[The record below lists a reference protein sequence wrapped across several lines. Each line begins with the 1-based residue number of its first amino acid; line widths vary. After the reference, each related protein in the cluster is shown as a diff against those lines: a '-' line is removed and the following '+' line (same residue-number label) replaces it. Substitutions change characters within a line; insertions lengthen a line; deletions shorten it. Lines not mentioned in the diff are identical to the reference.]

1 MCARAY
7 AHTRWLQTQRGLFEG
22 ANEGSFRCVVGWGVV
37 VLDVVSRHEREMTH
51 IRNNVCSHLIENRE
65 TRNKRPREAGE
76 EADGAARDRATEE
89 GFYEVCVC

>member
-1 MCARAY
+1 
-7 AHTRWLQTQRGLFEG
+7 
-22 ANEGSFRCVVGWGVV
+22 
-37 VLDVVSRHEREMTH
+37 MTH

-76 EADGAARDRATEE
+76 EADGAARDRASEE